1 MTDNEKK
8 ILFGFGLL
16 GLGVLL
22 FMSRRKLGELA
33 TAALDEVNSAIFTAS
48 LPSAARPYSDLV
60 RQVAR
65 EQSIDPLLLVA
76 LVQREDPSWNP
87 YAEGHDPGGSIGHG
101 LTQITSDTSWI
112 ESGDPFDPYRN
123 LTRGAQMLND
133 ELGFFASKFPDD
145 PALAAQYALAAY
157 NRGRTKVWASAQR
170 GEPPDTGTTDAYASG
185 TWALYQA
192 RIAAFSAGL
201 GQA

>member
-22 FMSRRKLGELA
+22 FMSRKKLGELA

-87 YAEGHDPGGSIGHG
+87 NIVSYDGGYG

-112 ESGDPFDPYRN
+112 ESGDPFEPHRN

-133 ELGFFASKFPDD
+133 ELQFFASKFPDD
-145 PALAAQYALAAY
+145 PALATQYALAAY
-157 NRGRTKVWASAQR
+157 NRGRTRVWAGAQR

-201 GQA
+201 GQV